1 MADDPAMMLSANPVH
16 TMTSKFI
23 LLPGLFAFVTAEF
36 SFAQNTP
43 TPTAT
48 VAPDPVKSFKELVK
62 RFPTRSRVG
71 AKNAYDIDI
80 MNVTF
85 DVRKT
90 DSFMNPVIGIINFTA
105 KIPYPTGSGAQ
116 MHGIAPTDFVYIQM
130 QMEFHWQGD
139 HWTFARLLYRENS
152 HDITHT
158 GMGEDILGAGPMSD
172 FLKSVQ

>member
-1 MADDPAMMLSANPVH
+1 MSNNSAQSCERKRMNA
-16 TMTSKFI
+16 SKLI
-23 LLPGLFAFVTAEF
+23 LLAGFAIITAEF

-48 VAPDPVKSFKELVK
+48 IVPDPVKSFEKLVTTFPK
-62 RFPTRSRVG
+62 RSIFKSSKTT
-71 AKNAYDIDI
+71 AYDIE
-80 MNVTF
+80 NVTF
-85 DVRKT
+85 DVKKT
-90 DSFMNPVIGIINFTA
+90 DSLMNPVIGIINFTA
-105 KIPYPTGSGAQ
+105 KIPYPTGSEAQ
-116 MHGIAPTDFVYIQM
+116 KHGVTPTHFAYIQM

-139 HWTFARLLYRENS
+139 HWTFERLLYRENS